1 MQQKKKKRNIIKNA
15 NECKKRL
22 EMGSKR
28 LAIFVF
34 SVRDQTLN
42 LNKDEYKEKSDEN
55 TKKQGDDNRVK
66 EMSQGK
72 AKMKNKTKNDE
83 AR

>member
-1 MQQKKKKRNIIKNA
+1 MQTNAKKDWKWVVNDWQS
-15 NECKKRL
+15 L
-22 EMGSKR
+22 
-28 LAIFVF
+28 FF

-42 LNKDEYKEKSDEN
+42 LNKDEYKEKSDKK